1 MYKLSYRSIFIA
13 SALATSFWSAGA
25 YAQNTQTNPAVGPA
39 QTQRPLSRHDV
50 YNQLVQA
57 QKDGSL
63 ARADSIYYGT
73 YWGWEDPTT
82 RQNSAAK
89 D

>member
-1 MYKLSYRSIFIA
+1 MHKLSYQTISIAIA
-13 SALATSFWSAGA
+13 LSTSFWNAGA
-25 YAQNTQTNPAVGPA
+25 YAQDTQTTPDARPA
-39 QTQRPLSRHDV
+39 QTQRPLSRRDV

-73 YWGWEDPTT
+73 YWGWEDPST